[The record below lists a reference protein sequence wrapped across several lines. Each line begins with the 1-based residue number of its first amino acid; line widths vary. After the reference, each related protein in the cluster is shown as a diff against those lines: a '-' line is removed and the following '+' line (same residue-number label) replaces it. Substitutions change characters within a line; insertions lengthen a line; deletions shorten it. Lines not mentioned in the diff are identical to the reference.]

1 MEKYIKKNNL
11 PNLFSCSVAVI
22 GLGYVG
28 FPLVSEIAKNN
39 KCLLTGKK
47 LSRKII
53 GYDLDGNRVEELKKG
68 IDRKSDSEIDN
79 FQKID
84 SLEFTDSLEGLN
96 NIDVFIVTVPTP
108 INDNKEPD
116 LSFIMEASR
125 TIGKLINSDNT
136 TNDNQIIIYESTVYP
151 GVTEDICVP
160 LIEKFSNKKF
170 NSDGYYNSF
179 YCGYSPERINPG
191 DSENTIDKIQKV
203 TSGSNDNVAY
213 WIDSFYA
220 SFIKAGTYK
229 SKSIKVAEAAKV
241 IENTQRDINIAL
253 VNELAILFKKLNLNT
268 KDVLNTA
275 ATKWNFHNYKPGLVG
290 GHCIGVDPYYLTFK
304 AKEIGF
310 KTDLIT
316 SGRRINDF
324 MYKYLFQQILSKTRK
339 REIIQQKE
347 KVLILGI
354 SYKENCSDI
363 RNSQILLLAKK
374 MIENDMDVT
383 IVDPLVDPQKIFE
396 KIKIKSYK
404 AIPEEKKFTLI
415 ILALNHKE
423 FNFLSNQKIKKLSYP
438 QTIIFDL
445 TYNFVGENI
454 FYL

>member
-1 MEKYIKKNNL
+1 M
-11 PNLFSCSVAVI
+11 
-22 GLGYVG
+22 
-28 FPLVSEIAKNN
+28 VSEIAKNN

-53 GYDLDGNRVEELKKG
+53 GYDLDRNRVEELKKG

-125 TIGKLINSDNT
+125 TIGNLINSDNT

-170 NSDGYYNSF
+170 NSDRYYNSF

-203 TSGSNDNVAY
+203 TSGSNDKVAY

-304 AKEIGF
+304 AKEIGYET
-310 KTDLIT
+310 KLI
-316 SGRRINDF
+316 SAGRNINDF
-324 MYKYLFQQILSKTRK
+324 MHEYLMEQILYHKSKRSIDISD
-339 REIIQQKE
+339 EH
-347 KVLILGI
+347 VLLLGL
-354 SYKENCSDI
+354 SYKSNCGDI
-363 RNSQILLLAKK
+363 RNSQLINLVGSFKNKDIAF
-374 MIENDMDVT
+374 T
-383 IVDPLVDPQKIFE
+383 IVDPKVDKEEVKKNTGLICLPH
-396 KIKIKSYK
+396 
-404 AIPEEKKFTLI
+404 IPNKKKFSII
-415 ILALNHKE
+415 ILALYHDE
-423 FNFLSNQKIKKLSYP
+423 FKKITKTKLSEFSIKG
-438 QTIIFDL
+438 TLIFDL
-445 TYNFVGENI
+445 TNKLFGKDIINLWRCSRIFGEI
-454 FYL
+454 TVDI